1 MEFGEVVNKVFKWL
15 GRILLVFVSLAVIII
30 IATLKSL
37 DACSRDIF
45 TIIKLEIFPEPW
57 TGKCIQYH
65 DHGPLRYEGQLIEG
79 KYEGVWKY
87 YSVEGYLSSETNFKN
102 GERHGTWKYFDKDG
116 NITKTEEYIEGKLI
130 EVDDK

>member
-1 MEFGEVVNKVFKWL
+1 MAKKTLSWL
-15 GRILLVFVSLAVIII
+15 GRILLVFVLLLVIIL

-87 YSVEGYLSSETNFKN
+87 YSVEGYLSSEVNFKN
-102 GERHGTWKYFDKDG
+102 GERHGAKKIFDKDG
-116 NITKTEEYIEGKLI
+116 NITKTEKYIEGRLI
-130 EVDDK
+130 EADDK

>member
-1 MEFGEVVNKVFKWL
+1 MAKKTLSWL
-15 GRILLVFVSLAVIII
+15 GRILLVFVFLVVIIF

-37 DACSRDIF
+37 DTCSRDIF

-79 KYEGVWKY
+79 KYEGVWRY
-87 YSVEGYLSSETNFKN
+87 FSAEGYLSSEVNFKN
-102 GERHGTWKYFDKDG
+102 GERHGTKKIFDKDG

-130 EVDDK
+130 EADDK

>member
-1 MEFGEVVNKVFKWL
+1 MAKKTLSWL
-15 GRILLVFVSLAVIII
+15 GRILLVFVFLVVIIF

-37 DACSRDIF
+37 DTCSRDIF
-45 TIIKLEIFPEPW
+45 TIIKLKIFPEPW

-87 YSVEGYLSSETNFKN
+87 YSVEGYLSSEVNFKN

-116 NITKTEEYIEGKLI
+116 NLTETEEYIEGKLI
-130 EVDDK
+130 EADDK

>member
-1 MEFGEVVNKVFKWL
+1 MAKKILSWL
-15 GRILLVFVSLAVIII
+15 GRILLVFVSLVIII
-30 IATLKSL
+30 FFATLKSL
-37 DACSRDIF
+37 DACSRDLF
-45 TIIKLEIFPEPW
+45 TIVERLIFPEPW

-130 EVDDK
+130 EADDK

>member
-1 MEFGEVVNKVFKWL
+1 MAKKTLSWL
-15 GRILLVFVSLAVIII
+15 GRILLVFVFLVVIIF

-37 DACSRDIF
+37 DTCSRDIF

-79 KYEGVWKY
+79 KYEGVWRY
-87 YSVEGYLSSETNFKN
+87 YSAEGYLSSEINFKN
-102 GERHGTWKYFDKDG
+102 GERHGTKKIFDKDR

-130 EVDDK
+130 EADDK